1 MLNNFNTTNKPNFL
15 KNIPRLTFVFGTR
28 PEIIKMFPVI
38 KAAEAKGFAV
48 TTIFTGQHRDLSEA
62 LFSFFNLKIS
72 YNLDLM
78 SPKQSLNSL
87 SAKLLEKFSSMLTP
101 ELTDLILVQGD
112 TTSAAM
118 AALAGFQNHVPVA
131 HIEAGLR
138 TETINSPFP
147 EEYNRRLVA
156 LSAKLHFAPTE
167 DAAQNLLREKI
178 DPSKIIVTGNTGIDT
193 LIWVTSQLAPA
204 KLPLIC
210 EGKKIILWTQHRR
223 ESFGAP
229 LLSSFQALKQLA
241 QRKDVLIVLPL
252 HPNPKVR
259 DIFKTVFGSADPG
272 FYGDTLW
279 VTEPLDYA
287 ANINIL
293 RQCHFVM
300 TDSGGLQEEGP
311 VLGKPVLILRE
322 STERTQGILA
332 GAAKLVGTNS
342 INLVQS
348 AETMLDD
355 SEEYKNMAQARMLYG
370 DGFSSQRIVD
380 SVANYFL
387 V

>member
-1 MLNNFNTTNKPNFL
+1 
-15 KNIPRLTFVFGTR
+15 
-28 PEIIKMFPVI
+28 MFPVI
-38 KAAEAKGFAV
+38 KAAESKGFSV
-48 TTIFTGQHRDLSEA
+48 TTIFTGQHRDLSEV
-62 LFSFFNLKIS
+62 LFNFFNLKVS

-78 SPKQSLNSL
+78 SPNQSLNSL
-87 SAKLLEKFSSMLTP
+87 SAKLLEKFSALLTP

-138 TETINSPFP
+138 TETITSPFP

-167 DAAQNLLREKI
+167 DAAQNLIREKI
-178 DPSKIIVTGNTGIDT
+178 DATKIMVTGNTGIDT
-193 LIWVTSQLAPA
+193 LIWVTNKLAPT
-204 KLPLIC
+204 KLPPIC

-223 ESFGAP
+223 ESFGKP
-229 LLSSFQALKQLA
+229 LLSSFQALKQIA

-259 DIFKTVFGSADPG
+259 EIFETVFGSSEPG

-293 RQCHFVM
+293 RQCHFIM

-322 STERTQGILA
+322 STERTQGVLA
-332 GAAKLVGTNS
+332 GAAKLVGTDLS
-342 INLVQS
+342 TLVTE
-348 AETMLDD
+348 AEMMLEE
-355 SEEYKNMAQARMLYG
+355 SEQYKNMAQARMIYG
-370 DGFSSQRIVD
+370 DGFSSQRIID
-380 SVANYFL
+380 SVADYL
-387 V
+387 SV